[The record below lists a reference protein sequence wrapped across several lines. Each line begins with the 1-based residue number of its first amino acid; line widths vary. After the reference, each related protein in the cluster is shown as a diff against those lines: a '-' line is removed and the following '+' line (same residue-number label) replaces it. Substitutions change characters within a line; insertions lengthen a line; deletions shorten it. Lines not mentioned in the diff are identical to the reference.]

1 MEALR
6 TQNDNLRWE
15 IQRLDVE
22 NRRLRENNPE
32 ASRSL
37 DREAQLERAKC
48 DIDELTDRAQAS
60 ERRVAEYT
68 ETVERAERRAADAE
82 DRVTEL
88 EQQLT
93 DQRVLADPCRD
104 DEDEGADADR
114 VRELR
119 RELQKSEERFVEAET
134 GVRRLTEELQHL
146 QRSSAE
152 EKEAVLQQAELSRYR
167 VLEEERRK
175 CEDRER

>member
-1 MEALR
+1 ME
-6 TQNDNLRWE
+6 
-15 IQRLDVE
+15 
-22 NRRLRENNPE
+22 
-32 ASRSL
+32 
-37 DREAQLERAKC
+37 
-48 DIDELTDRAQAS
+48 
-60 ERRVAEYT
+60 RV
-68 ETVERAERRAADAE
+68 ERRAADAE

-93 DQRVLADPCRD
+93 DQRVSADPRRD
-104 DEDEGADADR
+104 DEDEAADADR
-114 VRELR
+114 VRELQ

-167 VLEEERRK
+167 ALEEERCK
-175 CEDRER
+175 WEDRER